1 MDAELEGAE
10 KLDESEISKV
20 LSGIEVDAELVFFL
34 SSMEV
39 FEIEDEAKMML
50 VEEVD
55 FGFEIDGALGGVQL
69 FKISKDLKFLF
80 VEIHRIFPGEI
91 AAEFQPFIEAHL
103 PEEIVSDR
111 LIEDIDDVVLLV
123 LVFDDKM
130 NEVIHPL
137 LNLFL
142 VVG

>member
-1 MDAELEGAE
+1 MDTELEGAE

-55 FGFEIDGALGGVQL
+55 FGFEIDGALGGV
-69 FKISKDLKFLF
+69 
-80 VEIHRIFPGEI
+80 
-91 AAEFQPFIEAHL
+91 
-103 PEEIVSDR
+103 
-111 LIEDIDDVVLLV
+111 
-123 LVFDDKM
+123 
-130 NEVIHPL
+130 
-137 LNLFL
+137 
-142 VVG
+142 